1 MSNMLYACSILYKTK
16 LPFLLVFNKT
26 DVQDHLFA
34 VDWMRDFEVFQDALM
49 GAKKEEGDGEGS
61 GYMTGL
67 MNSMALVL
75 DEFYQ
80 NLRVRSATTGFPFS
94 HRQADHPNRFY
105 LPTGGRR
112 LGDDGRG
119 HGRVL

>member
-26 DVQDHLFA
+26 DVQDHEFA

-80 NLRVRSATTGFPFS
+80 NLRVRVLLLSC
-94 HRQADHPNRFY
+94 
-105 LPTGGRR
+105 
-112 LGDDGRG
+112 
-119 HGRVL
+119 RVLPSVKLTDTRLPGTLARRPSASQP